1 MEGDTTLFYIPISR
15 QDKVF
20 PIYKQIYQWFQ
31 QEILSGRLSA
41 NTQLPSKRSLADT
54 LSVSQ
59 NSVLAAYMQLNAEG
73 YIYTAERKGYFV
85 ERLEPL
91 SLGANSLQTTPEPAP
106 QTATDYMYSF
116 SHMSVDASRFPFKQ
130 WRKTEQAA
138 ADADLD
144 AWCDIDPP
152 AGVHRLRTAIS
163 YSIRQMR
170 GVDCQPGQVIIGAST
185 QILLQL
191 LVQLLGP
198 GRSYALEDPGYQ
210 RIRLLLERSGQD
222 TEPLPVDGYGLQTEA
237 LQKTEAN
244 TAIVTPSHQMPLG
257 SIMPV
262 SRRIQLL
269 NWCYEKEDRYIIED
283 DYDSEFRYEG
293 DMIPALQ
300 SLDNHDRVVY
310 MGTYSKSLLPGL
322 RISYMV
328 LPPAL
333 AALFQQE
340 STHLIQTA
348 SSLHQQT
355 LAHFIE
361 SGEYRKHIRR
371 MSRHYGEIRE
381 LLIQEIHQVFGS
393 LASIQGEKSGL
404 HFLLHVQTKEPLA
417 SILYRAATERLEL
430 YGIDRFMKNPEQAPP
445 ALVIGFARLEEEHLP
460 EAVHALY
467 RACFPS
473 LESGGRQP

>member
-1 MEGDTTLFYIPISR
+1 MFYIPISR
-15 QDKVF
+15 HDKVS

-41 NTQLPSKRSLADT
+41 NTQLPSKRSLAET

-59 NSVLAAYMQLNAEG
+59 NSVLSAYMQLHAEG

-91 SLGANSLQTTPEPAP
+91 SLGAPSLPAANEPAP
-106 QTATDYMYSF
+106 PSAQDYTYSF
-116 SHMSVDASRFPFKQ
+116 SHMSVDAFRFPFKQ
-130 WRKTEQAA
+130 WRKAEQAA
-138 ADADLD
+138 ADASLD
-144 AWCDIDPP
+144 SWCDIDPP
-152 AGVHRLRTAIS
+152 AGAERLRTAIS
-163 YSIRQMR
+163 YSVRQMR
-170 GVDCQPGQVIIGAST
+170 GVECRPEQIIIGAST
-185 QILLQL
+185 QALLQL
-191 LVQLLGP
+191 LVHLLGP
-198 GRSYALEDPGYQ
+198 DRSYALEDPGYQ
-210 RIRLLLERSGQD
+210 RIRLLLEKSGQR
-222 TEPLPVDGYGLQTEA
+222 TELLPVDRHGLQTKA
-237 LQKTEAN
+237 LQN
-244 TAIVTPSHQMPLG
+244 TASDTVIVTPSHQMPLG

-269 NWCYEKEDRYIIED
+269 NWCYEKADRYIIED

-300 SLDNHDRVVY
+300 SLDKQDRVVY

-333 AALFQQE
+333 AAAFQE
-340 STHLIQTA
+340 EGTHLIQTA

-355 LAHFIE
+355 LARFIE
-361 SGEYRKHIRR
+361 TGEYRKHVRR

-381 LLIQEIHQVFGS
+381 LLIHEIHQVFGS
-393 LASIQGEKSGL
+393 HASIQGEKSGL
-404 HFLLHVQTKEPLA
+404 HFLLHVQTKDSLA
-417 SILYRAATERLEL
+417 SILGRAAAGKLEL
-430 YGIDRFMKNPEQAPP
+430 YGIDRFMKYPEQAP
-445 ALVIGFARLEEEHLP
+445 ATLVIGFARLEKASLP
-460 EAVHALY
+460 EAVRALH

-473 LESGGRQP
+473 LEGSGRLT